1 VKSEDKGIVRW
12 AADQIHDRN
21 LPTMTFYE
29 FSTYCHLRS
38 SLKMPATGNMLVHLY
53 KWVEAAVEQPNTKIK
68 PKQFL
73 RNMKYIFDT
82 APVDTENEILY
93 KKVR

>member
-1 VKSEDKGIVRW
+1 
-12 AADQIHDRN
+12 
-21 LPTMTFYE
+21 
-29 FSTYCHLRS
+29 
-38 SLKMPATGNMLVHLY
+38 MPATGNMLVHLY